1 MTARAMR
8 PATSPGDTRC
18 ASSRCPNGGL
28 SAARNI
34 GLSAATGE
42 IVAYTDADVRVDPD
56 WLTYLVQPF
65 LTSDVVGSGGPN
77 IVPPDDPFVAQC
89 VARAPG
95 GPTHVLLDDRIAE
108 HVPGCNMAFR
118 REALLAIDGFNP
130 VYLRA
135 GDDVDVCWRL
145 QAKKQRIGF
154 SPSALVWHHH
164 RPSIK
169 AYWRQQVGYG
179 EGEAW
184 LEAHHPEKF
193 VHGTM
198 LWHGRIYS
206 PLPFIRSLSRRRV
219 NSGVWGTAPF
229 PSVYSTSVHPAQL
242 LPHSPAWQVLSTLA
256 LVAGAA
262 ALHQRLHRVDRG
274 AASGRRSRLAHDHCA
289 LPEVWLALGSRW
301 RCDRARRL
309 EPRWSSAADR
319 VAALPSAAGAF
330 CGTHPRDVVAPADD

>member
-1 MTARAMR
+1 MTAWTRSGASR
-8 PATSPGDTRC
+8 YPDFEVIVVNDGSSDATGDIAR
-18 ASSRCPNGGL
+18 RYPVRLIEVPNGGL

-193 VHGTM
+193 VHGTDAVARPD
-198 LWHGRIYS
+198 LQPAAVHPLAVAAAASTAASGERRHFRPSTRRACIQRNCCRIRLRGMAALDARS
-206 PLPFIRSLSRRRV
+206 RLPARRRV
-219 NSGVWGTAPF
+219 R
-229 PSVYSTSVHPAQL
+229 
-242 LPHSPAWQVLSTLA
+242 
-256 LVAGAA
+256 
-262 ALHQRLHRVDRG
+262 QRLHRVDRG
-274 AASGRRSRLAHDHCA
+274 CCFWQAFSA
-289 LPEVWLALGSRW
+289 GSRPL
-301 RCDRARRL
+301 RA
-309 EPRWSSAADR
+309 A
-319 VAALPSAAGAF
+319 
-330 CGTHPRDVVAPADD
+330 

>member
-1 MTARAMR
+1 MR
-8 PATSPGDTRC
+8 LIEV
-18 ASSRCPNGGL
+18 PNGGL

-42 IVAYTDADVRVDPD
+42 IVAYTDADVRVDRD

-135 GDDVDVCWRL
+135 GDDVDICWRL

-206 PLPFIRSLSRRRV
+206 PLPFIRSLSQRRV

-256 LVAGAA
+256 LIAGAA
-262 ALHQRLHRVDRG
+262 AFTSGYIGLTVV
-274 AASGRRSRLAHDHCA
+274 AASGRRSRLAHDRCA

-301 RCDRARRL
+301 RCERARRL
-309 EPRWSSAADR
+309 EPRRSSSAHR

-330 CGTHPRDVVAPADD
+330 CGTHPREVVAAAND